1 MIDSA
6 IPRFSQAV
14 QAALLALAFLVE
26 ARWLVPLLALVL
38 LASVA
43 GGPRWNLLGAAYRAL
58 KLPPGELEPAAP
70 PRFAQVLGTV
80 FLAIGTVGLYSAEP
94 GTRPYWW
101 VGWGSAL
108 MVAALAGL
116 AATTRF

>member
-14 QAALLALAFLVE
+14 QAVLLALAFLVE
-26 ARWLVPLLALVL
+26 VRWLVPFLTVVL
-38 LASVA
+38 LASVV
-43 GGPRWNLLGAAYRAL
+43 GGPRWNLLGRAYKAL

-70 PRFAQVLGTV
+70 PRFAQLLGTV
-80 FLAIGTVGLYSAEP
+80 FLAVGTGGLFGAEA

-101 VGWGSAL
+101 VGWGAAL